1 MAYAVKYISEFDST
15 IPAITGYKVEIL
27 VKGYVGG
34 ITRLMAG
41 GTPVLIKCS
50 EDTPNA
56 PIKGFSATFTY
67 LNQNNAYPISS
78 FYSTSDVEIKM
89 RVSYG
94 TQVIFEGFLVQDDF
108 SEILWDANHEVTLSA
123 NDNLGL
129 LKDVLF
135 NTAALALSI
144 AIDTK
149 ISIKTFLSICLQT
162 TNLQLQTNVCEEV
175 YTFPQ
180 PFTEVASMSA
190 VAAENKFYTTM
201 QASHFKIGQVITIS
215 GSVANN
221 GTYTILN
228 LDNTYFANFT
238 VAGPVVN
245 ESNTQNVTFAWSAS
259 YYWMD
264 TMIDPNSF
272 YKDDATYES
281 CYDVL
286 CRILDR
292 FRATLFQ
299 ANGQWNITG
308 WDEMRYYASYAIP
321 SRVYDYQFVPISSA
335 TLPQPINIGYGGT
348 TYPEYGVSTR
358 PFRPYKYTKETFNYK
373 MNNDI
378 LCSADLQKPGAL
390 LRQYTSGIYT
400 YYEYEIPGCW
410 THIYSDVAYI
420 RVIKITASNSETDR
434 YVYQPKI
441 NNGLP
446 MGYQRFNAVEFKHV
460 EVSQYDRFDFG
471 ISMKASSST
480 GDNIKFRWGFFLQ
493 TTTGQYYNL
502 VNQYGTGS
510 NELHWVLLNVTPIQ
524 SIGFA
529 STVLAANAT
538 DYYSFSLANED
549 FRGTVPEFPADGLL
563 KIRIYGTSDT
573 DVAQPNRDAI
583 WKDIT
588 FNMHY
593 YTNQTANIIGQTHQS
608 TQATDTKNKNEKEI
622 YIDSVTSN
630 SIQGCIFKPQTSGLL
645 QVRTNAWC
653 RGHIT
658 EARNLGEIT
667 TFEHLFWKRITRR
680 IIDGNFRNLLQ
691 LGTHISMAAPVQY
704 VDFPDLI
711 FVWGLLTLDLKR
723 STATGTL
730 YEMPN
735 ISEIDIYLTS
745 IYEFKYLYDTK

>member
-15 IPAITGYKVEIL
+15 IPAITGYKVEL
-27 VKGYVGG
+27 LFKGYVGG
-34 ITRLMAG
+34 ITRLIAG

-67 LNQNNAYPISS
+67 INQNNAYPISS
-78 FYSTSDVEIKM
+78 FYSTADDDIKM

-94 TQVIFEGFLVQDDF
+94 SQVIFEGFLVQDDF

-180 PFTEVASMSA
+180 PFTEVASMTA

-201 QASHFKIGQVITIS
+201 QASHFKIGQVITIT

-245 ESNTQNVTFAWSAS
+245 ESNTQDVTFAWSVS
-259 YYWMD
+259 YYWLD
-264 TMIDPNSF
+264 TLIDPNSF

-286 CRILDR
+286 YRILDR
-292 FRATLFQ
+292 FRACLFQ
-299 ANGQWNITG
+299 SNGQWNITG

-321 SRVYDYQFVPISSA
+321 SRVYDYQFVPIASA
-335 TLPQPINIGYGGT
+335 TLPQPINIGYGGI

-373 MNNDI
+373 QPANLLKNADMQI
-378 LCSADLQKPGAL
+378 LGNLIS
-390 LRQYTSGIYT
+390 QYTYGAFT
-400 YYEYEIPGCW
+400 RKEYEFTNWANNWPG
-410 THIYSDVAYI
+410 TAITRFI
-420 RVIKITASNSETDR
+420 RVVYNSFNEEVDR
-434 YVYQPKI
+434 YIVLR
-441 NNGLP
+441 GATSDSA
-446 MGYQRFNAVEFKHV
+446 RAVQADPI
-460 EVSQYDRFDFG
+460 EVNEGDR
-471 ISMKASSST
+471 
-480 GDNIKFRWGFFLQ
+480 
-493 TTTGQYYNL
+493 
-502 VNQYGTGS
+502 
-510 NELHWVLLNVTPIQ
+510 VTFSFSVRTSQ
-524 SIGFA
+524 SIGGSSTTQFA
-529 STVLAANAT
+529 LRLYDGTNNRYVDDVYTGDTNWIAGLGYSVTVDASDNFDNEHTVTIESSPIPFSGYLYCYLAKVCTNNT
-538 DYYSFSLANED
+538 DE
-549 FRGTVPEFPADGLL
+549 T
-563 KIRIYGTSDT
+563 IY
-573 DVAQPNRDAI
+573 
-583 WKDIT
+583 KDIS
-588 FNMHY
+588 FKYIPYINGGRK
-593 YTNQTANIIGQTHQS
+593 IIGQTHQS

-645 QVRTNAWC
+645 QVRTNAWS

-680 IIDGNFRNLLQ
+680 IIDGNFRNLLH
-691 LGTHISMAAPVQY
+691 LGTHVSMAAPVKY
-704 VDFPDLI
+704 IDFPDLI